1 MKKHVFLL
9 ISVLVI
15 SCATLCYAANIDL
28 SGMSFDELVEL
39 QSEVNKAL
47 WASDG
52 WKKVEVPVGTY
63 EVGSEIP
70 AGKYT
75 VRRYEDDDD
84 DYQYFAV
91 GTRIEKGEVNGYTIT
106 SDLEHPLNVILEEG
120 TYIVISHKPA
130 IFTPYV
136 VTFTFE

>member
-28 SGMSFDELVEL
+28 SGMSFNELVEL

-75 VRRYEDDDD
+75 VSRYEDEGF
-84 DYQYFAV
+84 QYFRV
-91 GTRIEKGEVNGYTIT
+91 GTKIEKGRLRGYTIT

-120 TYIVISHKPA
+120 TFIEISDKPA

-136 VTFTFE
+136 ATFSFE